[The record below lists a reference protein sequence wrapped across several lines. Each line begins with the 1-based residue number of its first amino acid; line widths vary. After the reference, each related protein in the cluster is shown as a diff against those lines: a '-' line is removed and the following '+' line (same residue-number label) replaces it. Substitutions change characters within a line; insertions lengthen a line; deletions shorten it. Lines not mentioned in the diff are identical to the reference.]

1 MVVDARSSSLSNVTV
16 SNMSHI
22 HKKDLLAHVMGPM
35 MVLLT
40 KIEMYETCWPMM
52 VILPGSPLKA
62 EMCRFTH

>member
-1 MVVDARSSSLSNVTV
+1 MVVYARSSSLSNVTV
-16 SNMSHI
+16 SNI

-40 KIEMYETCWPMM
+40 KIEMYETCWPIM